1 MTLTDELPGTQSRFI
16 TANDGTRLHY
26 LEAGTGPDLL
36 LVPGWSQTA
45 AQWRKQI
52 EDFASTHHVVAVD
65 MRGHGESDKPDHG
78 YRISRLATD
87 LHDLVN
93 QLDLTDITWV
103 GHSMGVSITWAYWD
117 LFGGERIARLV
128 LVDQPAV
135 LIADTAW
142 AEGQAASLSAVF
154 DYAAISGINAGLRTP
169 DADAVTSGLIGT
181 MFTAASDPA
190 EVAWAV
196 ERNHAMPRHHAG
208 TLLIDHAYADWRDVL
223 PRIDVPTL
231 VIAGAVSIF
240 PPVGVEWVAAQIP
253 DAEVRT
259 FTAEERG
266 SHFMFWENPEL
277 FNQLIRD
284 FAGSP
289 GRRAGS

>member
-1 MTLTDELPGTQSRFI
+1 MTLTDELPGTRSGTI
-16 TANDGTRLHY
+16 TVNDGTRLHY
-26 LEAGTGPDLL
+26 LEAGAGPDLL

-52 EDFASTHHVVAVD
+52 EDFSATHHVIAVD

-78 YRISRLATD
+78 YRIARLATD

-93 QLDLTDITWV
+93 QLDLTDVTWIA
-103 GHSMGVSITWAYWD
+103 HSMGASITWAYWD
-117 LFGGERIARLV
+117 LFGGERIGRLV

-135 LIADTAW
+135 LVADTAW
-142 AEGQAASLSAVF
+142 EEGQAASLSAIF
-154 DYAAISGINAGLRTP
+154 DYAAISGLNAGLCGP
-169 DADAVTSGLIGT
+169 DAGAVTSGLIGS
-181 MFTAASDPA
+181 MFTDATDPA
-190 EVAWAV
+190 EIAWAV
-196 ERNHAMPRHHAG
+196 ERNHAMPRAHAG

-240 PPVGVEWVAAQIP
+240 PPAGVEWVATQIP
-253 DAEVRT
+253 QAQSRT

-284 FAGSP
+284 FAG
-289 GRRAGS
+289 